1 MSSPANPEWR
11 LRNLHRRLRDLL
23 MSHRLSADPEKTGV
37 VELLDFGKKANE
49 LADFARDSVKEMEGA
64 RGAEGG
70 CGRRVAETVELAA
83 RAAARF
89 EELPRTQKRVDAQ
102 SSFLEEA
109 GRDLDAAVKAQCLL
123 EEKPALVS
131 LSALA
136 RRERDLFAPLVTFE
150 GKIEDTPPGLVP
162 HGHIRRV
169 LRRAIL
175 GHVTGPFRIDVS
187 KDGTLTFDVAPP
199 PELAA
204 MVATDTGAAPL
215 LRQQLAFR
223 AENAAATGVPRS
235 PLEPPEVKRA
245 LDLRETALDPALKEF
260 LLVKAVDEL
269 LFAFLAPKLKS
280 YELEEKARAVPR
292 RPGKRAAVRPEAVMR
307 PVQGWDAQEA
317 ARAVERA
324 AERRAGPEYARL
336 PKGAYLVR
344 LFYSEDDT
352 LAADL
357 LALGPA
363 LRRMERG
370 EAAPGSGRAAER
382 ALRGLLALLG

>member
-37 VELLDFGKKANE
+37 VELLDFGKKASE

-64 RGAEGG
+64 RGPEGE

-89 EELPRTQKRVDAQ
+89 EELPRTPKRVEQQ
-102 SSFLEEA
+102 SAFLEEA
-109 GRDLDAAVKAQCLL
+109 SRDLDAALKAQCLL
-123 EEKPALVS
+123 DEKPALVS

-150 GKIEDTPPGLVP
+150 GKIEDSKPGLIG
-162 HGHIRRV
+162 HGHIRRA

-175 GHVTGPFRIDVS
+175 AHTTGPFRLEVA
-187 KDGTLTFDVAPP
+187 KDGTLVFDMPAP
-199 PELAA
+199 PELAS
-204 MVATDTGAAPL
+204 MVATSGGEAPL
-215 LRQQLAFR
+215 TRQQVAFR
-223 AENAAATGVPRS
+223 AEKGEASGVPRS

-245 LDLRETALDPALKEF
+245 LDLRETAPDPALKEF
-260 LLVKAVDEL
+260 LLVKAVDEA
-269 LFAFLAPKLKS
+269 LFALLAPKLKS
-280 YELEEKARAVPR
+280 YELEERARAVPR
-292 RPGKRAAVRPEAVMR
+292 RPGKRAVVRPEAVAR

-317 ARAVERA
+317 ARAAERVA
-324 AERRAGPEYARL
+324 DRRAGPEYARL

-363 LRRMERG
+363 LRRMEKG
-370 EAAPGSGRAAER
+370 EAAPGTGPLAER
-382 ALRGLLALLG
+382 ALRGLLSLLE